1 MKGDH
6 GRTNQLLLILHHS
19 SHAPQLTTI
28 CVHVCVLGLVYVC
41 VCVGVRVCTCASVHM
56 CEVLE
61 LLFYPFS
68 LVSILC
74 RRSDWSA
81 KQVSG

>member
-1 MKGDH
+1 M
-6 GRTNQLLLILHHS
+6 
-19 SHAPQLTTI
+19 
-28 CVHVCVLGLVYVC
+28 C
-41 VCVGVRVCTCASVHM
+41 VCVGVRVCTRASVHM

-68 LVSILC
+68 PVSILC
-74 RRSDWSA
+74 RRSDWSV